1 MDIDMEGAINALVSD
16 DVPVMDTPMDNTL
29 YEEQVVEESFT
40 GLDPSSL
47 PEDLQLYYKN
57 MQADYTRK
65 TQEIAEQRKQYQ
77 QLTEYGI
84 DPNYALE
91 AVGFLQR
98 LDDDPAFAA
107 DVARQLA
114 PMEEYPATEQY
125 YDEESVPYD
134 NASGDYDYISP
145 SLQAELESMREF
157 RSSFNEQ
164 QQEQAMLVELHQE
177 ETYIREQYPHY
188 NETDI
193 ENIYQVAH
201 ATDGDLLAAQEVY
214 TSMEQSILN
223 KYLQSKQ
230 IPQGLTSPSGGPAS
244 VPGRSFANLDE
255 AHKAAMERLRNLQ

>member
-16 DVPVMDTPMDNTL
+16 DVPVMDTPMDNTPIVG
-29 YEEQVVEESFT
+29 QVAEESFT

-114 PMEEYPATEQY
+114 PMEESPMTVQQPSE
-125 YDEESVPYD
+125 DSIPND
-134 NASGDYDYISP
+134 SGDYGNLSP
-145 SLQAELESMREF
+145 DLQAELQAMREF

-164 QQEQAMLVELHQE
+164 QREQEMLSELQFE
-177 ETYIREQYPHY
+177 EQQIRAQYPHY
-188 NETDI
+188 NDSDI

-244 VPGRSFANLDE
+244 VPGKSFANLDE

>member
-1 MDIDMEGAINALVSD
+1 MDIDMEGAVDALIAD
-16 DVPVMDTPMDNTL
+16 DVPVMDTPVDDTPVV
-29 YEEQVVEESFT
+29 EQVVEESFT

-77 QLTEYGI
+77 QLTESGI

-114 PMEEYPATEQY
+114 PQQESPMTVQQPSE
-125 YDEESVPYD
+125 DSVPND
-134 NASGDYDYISP
+134 SGDYGNLSP
-145 SLQAELESMREF
+145 DLQAELQAMREF

-164 QQEQAMLVELHQE
+164 QREQEMLSELQFE
-177 ETYIREQYPHY
+177 EQQIRTQYPHY
-188 NETDI
+188 NDTDI

-201 ATDGDLLAAQEVY
+201 ATDGNLLAAQEVY

-244 VPGRSFANLDE
+244 VPGKSFASLDD

>member
-1 MDIDMEGAINALVSD
+1 VDIDMEGAVDALIAD
-16 DVPVMDTPMDNTL
+16 DVPVVDTPVDDTPIV
-29 YEEQVVEESFT
+29 EQVVEESFT
-40 GLDPSSL
+40 GLDPTSL

-77 QLTEYGI
+77 QLTESGI
-84 DPNYALE
+84 DPSYALE

-114 PMEEYPATEQY
+114 PQQ
-125 YDEESVPYD
+125 ESPMTVQQPSED
-134 NASGDYDYISP
+134 SIPNDSGDYANLSP
-145 SLQAELESMREF
+145 DLQAELQAMREF

-164 QQEQAMLVELHQE
+164 QREQEMLSELQFE
-177 ETYIREQYPHY
+177 EQQIRAQYPHY
-188 NETDI
+188 NDTDI

-201 ATDGDLLAAQEVY
+201 ATDGNLLAAQEVY

-230 IPQGLTSPSGGPAS
+230 IPQGITSPSGGPAS
-244 VPGRSFANLDE
+244 IPGASFASIDD
-255 AHKAAMERLRNLQ
+255 AHKAAMEKLRNLQ

>member
-1 MDIDMEGAINALVSD
+1 MDIDMEGAINALVAD
-16 DVPVMDTPMDNTL
+16 DVPVMDTPVDDTPVV
-29 YEEQVVEESFT
+29 EQVVEESFT

-114 PMEEYPATEQY
+114 PQQ
-125 YDEESVPYD
+125 ESPMTVQQPSED
-134 NASGDYDYISP
+134 SIPNDSGDYGNLSP

-164 QQEQAMLVELHQE
+164 QQEQAMLVELQQE

-188 NETDI
+188 NDTDI

-244 VPGRSFANLDE
+244 VPGKSFANLDE

>member
-16 DVPVMDTPMDNTL
+16 DVPVMDTPVDNTPNV
-29 YEEQVVEESFT
+29 EQVVEESFT

-114 PMEEYPATEQY
+114 PQQ
-125 YDEESVPYD
+125 ESPMTVQQPSED
-134 NASGDYDYISP
+134 SIPNDSGDYDNISP

-164 QQEQAMLVELHQE
+164 QQEQAMLVELQQE

-188 NETDI
+188 NDTDI

-255 AHKAAMERLRNLQ
+255 AHKAAMERLRNL